1 MERSQMNAFEQSS
14 GKPGAPSCSD
24 GQQAVDPAAQVRAL
38 LAVLNQVA
46 TTINT
51 VNLTLADAAH
61 NVDPLRIF
69 TCLDSLAVAGALADL
84 ALDSCPGGVPVNGP
98 SILDWSQSGAD
109 LSVMRAAGWKA
120 LQ

>member
-24 GQQAVDPAAQVRAL
+24 GQQAADPTAQVRAL

-51 VNLTLADAAH
+51 VKLTLVHAAD
-61 NVDPLRIF
+61 NGDTLLVWP
-69 TCLDSLAVAGALADL
+69 CLDSLAVAGALADK
-84 ALDSCPGGVPVNGP
+84 AMESCGAAPVNGA
-98 SILDWSQSGAD
+98 SILDWSCGDAD
-109 LSVMRAAGWKA
+109 RAVMRAAGWEV
-120 LQ
+120 QQ